1 MQAQL
6 FIFFADGEL
15 RSICEDAYSAKM
27 EERYL
32 MSRFNSI
39 EVGSVV
45 AESLDDAWKL
55 ADFVL
60 GVKFAEALH
69 CAGSC

>member
-15 RSICEDAYSAKM
+15 RSICEDVHSARM
-27 EERYL
+27 EEWYL

-45 AESLDDAWKL
+45 AKSLDDAWKL

-60 GVKFAEALH
+60 GVKFGEMLH